1 MPVHWRSFPG
11 SLVSQDE
18 CIRRIVDDQQVVR
31 QVRQKLPRLFLLA
44 ELESQRNGKVG
55 MEVGSAREKILIA
68 LLMYKFG
75 LDRVDTGIAITDVSL
90 S

>member
-1 MPVHWRSFPG
+1 MSVY
-11 SLVSQDE
+11 DE
-18 CIRRIVDDQQVVR
+18 LFDDQQVVG
-31 QVRQKLPRLFLLA
+31 QIRQKLPRLFLLA

-55 MEVGSAREKILIA
+55 MEVGSVREKILIA

-75 LDRVDTGIAITDVSL
+75 LDRVNTGIAITDVSL